1 MGEHEILLI
10 SAAIGFSGISNYAIR
25 PEMVDMIAASSSF
38 LPDTLSAGVNI
49 NNHIYG
55 RRPIIHI
62 YNNSYCFQGG
72 EESGGVVSGHKYRTA
87 VAVTYYR

>member
-1 MGEHEILLI
+1 MGEHEIPLI

-49 NNHIYG
+49 NNHIYR
-55 RRPIIHI
+55 RRPIIH
-62 YNNSYCFQGG
+62 NSSYCFQGG